1 MYVSP
6 SGAFFREWRFSRHM
20 LLLVHWSYVCLASN
34 SQSLNRYVFSPNN
47 HFRLASIRGPYS
59 ANSMALTT
67 FRDTSGQS
75 FAFYD
80 CKDRIWTCYLHFLK
94 TLLYRMSYIA
104 NLPWCAG
111 PVAPY
116 PFGIQNTT
124 HQLFFALR
132 ATKRLFK
139 CPGPN
144 PSTLAL
150 LPSLCLRAQ
159 TG

>member
-1 MYVSP
+1 
-6 SGAFFREWRFSRHM
+6 
-20 LLLVHWSYVCLASN
+20 
-34 SQSLNRYVFSPNN
+34 
-47 HFRLASIRGPYS
+47 
-59 ANSMALTT
+59 
-67 FRDTSGQS
+67 
-75 FAFYD
+75 
-80 CKDRIWTCYLHFLK
+80 
-94 TLLYRMSYIA
+94 MSYIA
-104 NLPWCAG
+104 NLPWCAA